1 MPGIRLHSL
10 IPVQLR
16 SGKNSARSSK
26 FFAEVRGL
34 DKMIIA
40 VNYADKKFQRAQKL
54 NSRTARQWGADK
66 VIEYGAE
73 DIDESFRRRNREI
86 LNTPRG
92 GGYYLWKPYIY
103 RKAYDELGEDDY
115 LVYTDSGSVY
125 VNKIQYLID
134 CMEHQNVPVMIFS
147 LEKERIEKNN
157 TKRDAFVLTGCDE
170 VKYTDTPQSIGGYF
184 VCKKAPEVEAFLDE
198 VLRYAQDIRII
209 SDNPNVMGLPNY
221 GEFTD
226 HRHDQSVIS
235 LISKKYGF
243 KRFRDPS
250 QFGLVNHYEAEVEQR
265 STYPQIVDSHR
276 FNAGCIAEIRFRRLK
291 SVRRIAGILKK
302 IKCRVGGKR

>member
-1 MPGIRLHSL
+1 
-10 IPVQLR
+10 
-16 SGKNSARSSK
+16 
-26 FFAEVRGL
+26 
-34 DKMIIA
+34 MIIA

-66 VIEYGAE
+66 VIEYGPI
-73 DIDESFRRRNREI
+73 DLDESFRMHNQEI
-86 LNTPRG
+86 LNAPRG

-103 RKAYDELGEDDY
+103 RKAYDELGENDY
-115 LVYTDSGSVY
+115 LIYTDAGSVY

-134 CMEHQNVPVMIFS
+134 CMEHQNVPIMIFS
-147 LEKERIEKNN
+147 LERERIEKCN

-198 VLRYAQDIRII
+198 VLRFAQDIRII
-209 SDNPNVMGLPNY
+209 SDQPNVMGLSDY
-221 GEFTD
+221 RGFTD

-250 QFGLVNHYEAEVEQR
+250 QFGLVNQYEIEVEQR

-276 FNAGCIAEIRFRRLK
+276 FNVGSIAGIRFRRLK
-291 SVRRIAGILKK
+291 PVDRIVGILKR
-302 IKCRVGGKR
+302 IRVRVGGIR